1 MALSFSVS
9 ARDPG
14 SQARRGLLR
23 TRRGIVETP
32 VFMPVGTRASV
43 TALSPDEVSATGAS
57 IILAN
62 TYHLLLRPGPE
73 LFRRVGG
80 IHSFMRWPGL
90 VLTDSGGYQIFS
102 LAEDRAISE
111 DGAAFR
117 SYVDGQI
124 HQLTPEASIEMQ
136 TAIGSDIM
144 MVLDE
149 CVRSTV
155 DEATGRLAMERTH
168 RWAVRSLAARSHP
181 EQALFAIVQGG
192 LVPDLRRASAAFLAS
207 HPFDGF
213 AIGGL
218 AVGDTRAQR
227 EDMTA
232 LAAGLLP
239 PSKPR
244 YLMGVGTPPD
254 LLVAIG
260 HGVDMFDC
268 VLPTRLAWQGTAFT
282 STGRV
287 RLTRGEHMTA
297 DQPLDAACACSTCRT
312 YTRAYLHHLMKSSE
326 PLAPRL
332 ISIHN
337 IHYYVDLM
345 RQAREAISAG
355 TYAAFARKTLDEIDR
370 SEHHERH
377 A

>member
-1 MALSFSVS
+1 MPLCFSIS

-23 TRRGIVETP
+23 TRRGVVETP

-43 TALSPDEVSATGAS
+43 TALSPDEVAATGAS
-57 IILAN
+57 LILAN

-73 LFRRVGG
+73 LFHRVGG

-102 LAEDRAISE
+102 LAGDRSISE
-111 DGAAFR
+111 DGAHFR

-124 HQLTPEASIEMQ
+124 RQLSPEASIEMQ
-136 TAIGSDIM
+136 TAIGSDVM

-155 DEATGRLAMERTH
+155 DETTGRMAMERTH
-168 RWAVRSLAARSHP
+168 RWALRSLAARSNP

-192 LVPDLRRASAAFLAS
+192 LVPELRRESASFLTS

-232 LAAGLLP
+232 LVTGLLP
-239 PSKPR
+239 ESSPR

-254 LLVAIG
+254 LLVAIS

-287 RLTRGEHMTA
+287 RLTRGGHRTS
-297 DQPLDAACACSTCRT
+297 DQPLDAACTCPTCRT

-337 IHYYVDLM
+337 VHYYVELM

-355 TYAAFARKTLDEIDR
+355 VYAAFARKTLDEIDR
-370 SEHHERH
+370 SEHHERCS
-377 A
+377 